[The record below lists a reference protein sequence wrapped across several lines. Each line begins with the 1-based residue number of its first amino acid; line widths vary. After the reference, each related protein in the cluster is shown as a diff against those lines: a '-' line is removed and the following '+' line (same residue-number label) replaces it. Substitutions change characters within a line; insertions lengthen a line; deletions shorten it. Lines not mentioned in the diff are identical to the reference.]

1 MDAPQPIFPGRMSKR
16 LSLAN
21 ASAFVLVL
29 LVGGISI
36 VLARFILASTDQI
49 QTSSE
54 EIKRI
59 DQIHFT
65 AHHLVD
71 LISHTAIRGTPDSR
85 ESLSDIVSNLDEQVE
100 AYLGMKHGHL
110 GNELEIEI
118 FQELTAMVS
127 DIGRLAA
134 EISGSIARGDKAKPG
149 DLDNL
154 LGLIHRLHAGA
165 EQITQTHQVMIR
177 RLVQSSE
184 EKMQLILVFYLAFV
198 LVGSLLIVVGSFTFF
213 KAIVVPIRML
223 AAATQDVAG
232 GRFEKRVPVSSKDE
246 IGQLSHAFNV
256 MAENLQVHERQ
267 LRSLNE
273 SLKQKAREAEALYK
287 IGAEILGSLDLDKI
301 LRSVVEKAKELL
313 GCEVGA
319 LCLLDDEERQLVPRV
334 TSGPPVAFAEGR
346 IQGVE
351 RGLAV
356 NLIDHCPPAGGTQ
369 GLKRPLLCCGV
380 IRPQYLENHLAV
392 PLKTGEKVIG
402 VFCVADRRPRGFS
415 SAEVDLLTGLATQ
428 AAIAIENARLYDKTQ
443 SLAILEER
451 ERIAREMHDGLAQAL
466 GTLHFQVSRA
476 QDLLN
481 ANETA
486 RVQAAMEKIQKM
498 VEDAY
503 EDVRQAIFGLRTMV
517 SRSLGLVPTLTE
529 YLHDWSLQN
538 GVTADLQIQEERAT
552 KVSPGAELQL
562 IRIIQEA
569 LANVRKHAAARY
581 ARVRFELEGEHV
593 LVTVADDGKGFDPA
607 QLPRSR
613 NKGYGLQ
620 TMRERAESVGGS
632 LKVQSQLGRGTSVSV
647 RLPLSGKGDHNG
659 GHQGPVGG

>member
-1 MDAPQPIFPGRMSKR
+1 MGRR
-16 LSLAN
+16 LSL
-21 ASAFVLVL
+21 
-29 LVGGISI
+29 
-36 VLARFILASTDQI
+36 
-49 QTSSE
+49 
-54 EIKRI
+54 
-59 DQIHFT
+59 
-65 AHHLVD
+65 
-71 LISHTAIRGTPDSR
+71 
-85 ESLSDIVSNLDEQVE
+85 
-100 AYLGMKHGHL
+100 
-110 GNELEIEI
+110 
-118 FQELTAMVS
+118 
-127 DIGRLAA
+127 
-134 EISGSIARGDKAKPG
+134 
-149 DLDNL
+149 L
-154 LGLIHRLHAGA
+154 LGLSFVVVLLIGGVSILAARSIYLTTQDIKRQGRHVEVMDSVHAAVHHLTGAVQQSIITGVPYPEDERKTLVAELHVLLNRYERLEEMERDFPESQRETKIYREVRETIADLVPLSQRLFIAVAREQDIDPRDLEQLTAYNAKMPAQAHEMNEVHRIKM
-165 EQITQTHQVMIR
+165 ERMIQESWNR
-177 RLVQSSE
+177 
-184 EKMQLILVFYLAFV
+184 MWLILGLYLAFIV
-198 LVGSLLIVVGSFTFF
+198 IGSLLILGSNLVFYRT
-213 KAIVVPIRML
+213 IVLPIRGL
-223 AAATQDVAG
+223 VSATLEVASG
-232 GRFEKRVPVSSKDE
+232 DFRKRVSVTSRDE
-246 IGQLSHAFNV
+246 IGQLSNAFNV
-256 MAENLQVHERQ
+256 MAENLQEHERQ

-287 IGAEILGSLDLDKI
+287 IGTEILGSLDLDKI

-319 LCLLDDEERQLVPRV
+319 LCLLDDEEPQLVPRV
-334 TSGPPVAFAEGR
+334 TSGPPAAFAGAR
-346 IQGVE
+346 IRGVE
-351 RGLAV
+351 RALPV
-356 NLIDHCPPAGGTQ
+356 NLMDHCPPAGGTQ
-369 GLKRPLLCCGV
+369 GLKKPLLCCGV
-380 IRPQYLENHLAV
+380 VRPQYLENHLAV

-428 AAIAIENARLYDKTQ
+428 AAIAIENARLYDKVQ
-443 SLAILEER
+443 GLAILEER

-486 RVQAAMEKIQKM
+486 RVQTAMEKIQKM
-498 VEDAY
+498 AEDAY

-593 LVTVADDGKGFDPA
+593 LVTVTDDGKGFDPT

-613 NKGYGLQ
+613 NKGYGLE

-659 GHQGPVGG
+659 GHQSPVGG